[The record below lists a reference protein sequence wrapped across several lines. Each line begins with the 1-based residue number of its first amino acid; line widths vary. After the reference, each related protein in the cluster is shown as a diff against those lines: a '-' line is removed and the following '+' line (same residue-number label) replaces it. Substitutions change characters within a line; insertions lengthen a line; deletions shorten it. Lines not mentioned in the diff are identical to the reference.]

1 MVGMR
6 LSCGCKVTAAYRGH
20 VKWDDLPKEEQ
31 EIIADANASSR
42 ITAKCPKVQPKPS
55 AEPQKP

>member
-1 MVGMR
+1 MVRMR

-31 EIIADANASSR
+31 ETLKQRVLAHHQ
-42 ITAKCPKVQPKPS
+42 CPKVQPKPS